1 MYYTLKS
8 DKETNSEKL
17 VPTRE
22 EIRIMEKIVAKRF
35 KIEVRPA
42 EREILF
48 AFRHFLVQDKKYMTY
63 FLNSLPQQY
72 NDEIEVQKLLN
83 KWQRI
88 DQADALYL
96 LSRDFSLNM
105 AYNRRKYAMPL
116 IKIIRDYAVSVLA

>member
-72 NDEIEVQKLLN
+72 NDEIELQKLLN

-88 DQADALYL
+88 DHADALYL

-105 AYNRRKYAMPL
+105 AYNRRKYALPL
-116 IKIIRDYAVSVLA
+116 IKIIRDYAVNVLA

>member
-72 NDEIEVQKLLN
+72 NDEIELQKLLN

>member
-72 NDEIEVQKLLN
+72 NDEI
-83 KWQRI
+83 
-88 DQADALYL
+88 
-96 LSRDFSLNM
+96 
-105 AYNRRKYAMPL
+105 
-116 IKIIRDYAVSVLA
+116 

>member
-72 NDEIEVQKLLN
+72 NDEIELQKLLN

-105 AYNRRKYAMPL
+105 AYNRRKYAMPQ
-116 IKIIRDYAVSVLA
+116 IKIIRDYAVSILS